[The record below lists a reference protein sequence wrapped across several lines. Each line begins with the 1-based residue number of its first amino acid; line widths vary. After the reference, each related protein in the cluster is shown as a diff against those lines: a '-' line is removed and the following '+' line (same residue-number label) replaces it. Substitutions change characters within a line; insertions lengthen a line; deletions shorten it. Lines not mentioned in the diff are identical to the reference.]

1 MVNGVMAPLANLRAQ
16 CAGSCLIFKHGAHVV
31 RCVRGPCCGTCS
43 GPMLWDVFG
52 AHVVGRVR
60 GPWCGTCP
68 GPMLWDVFGAH
79 VVGQVRGLW
88 HDHDVEM
95 GEHIEFV

>member
-1 MVNGVMAPLANLRAQ
+1 MFWNVLGIHVMGRYRV
-16 CAGSCLIFKHGAHVV
+16 S
-31 RCVRGPCCGTCS
+31 RCGTC
-43 GPMLWDVFG
+43 
-52 AHVVGRVR
+52 R
-60 GPWCGTCP
+60 GL
-68 GPMLWDVFGAH
+68 MLWDVFGAH

>member
-1 MVNGVMAPLANLRAQ
+1 
-16 CAGSCLIFKHGAHVV
+16 
-31 RCVRGPCCGTCS
+31 
-43 GPMLWDVFG
+43 MLWDVFG